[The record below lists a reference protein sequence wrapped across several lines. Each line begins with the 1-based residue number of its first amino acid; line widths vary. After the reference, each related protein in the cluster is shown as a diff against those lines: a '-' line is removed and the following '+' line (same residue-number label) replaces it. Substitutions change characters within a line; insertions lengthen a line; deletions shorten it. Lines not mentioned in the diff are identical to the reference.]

1 MGISAKKLNHFVMFK
16 LPSAWLCGV
25 RVKAISKTDCSVGV
39 KHKWINQNPF
49 KSMYFAVQAMAA
61 ELSTGALVISKIR
74 SQKQPISMLVAQNK
88 SVFSKKATGKIL
100 FKCTDG
106 ALIDKAIAATLETGE
121 GQTFWMKSLGTNEE
135 GEEVSSFEFE
145 WTVKVKAKK

>member
-1 MGISAKKLNHFVMFK
+1 M
-16 LPSAWLCGV
+16 
-25 RVKAISKTDCSVGV
+25 KA
-39 KHKWINQNPF
+39 
-49 KSMYFAVQAMAA
+49 
-61 ELSTGALVISKIR
+61 
-74 SQKQPISMLVAQNK
+74 
-88 SVFSKKATGKIL
+88 KATGKIL

-135 GEEVSSFEFE
+135 GVEVSSFEFE